1 METRAPG
8 SRQKRTLLAL
18 AIATAV
24 RVVLKNH
31 TYKVGD
37 TIFRQ
42 TEGGPIGLELTGTVS
57 RPFMMK
63 WNKHYLEKVEQA
75 GMSMHLYKIYVD
87 DSNQIAEV
95 LPTGSEYDSETGEI
109 VINNQLDQSEEEDAR
124 LARVLEQIANSVQPS
139 IKVTSDH
146 PSKNENKKMAVLDLK
161 VWMDQEGNI
170 LFQHYQKPM
179 ASKKAIQAKS
189 AHSISCKKS
198 THVQELVRRMLNTS
212 CRLDWNDY
220 TVPILTEYMRRMR
233 EAGYS
238 QNYRKNTLSHAFR
251 IYD

>member
-1 METRAPG
+1 MVCLPDEVIEAHGLRNVVPRNNCQPGRTRTINFLQSEKNDSKWTETRAPG

-109 VINNQLDQSEEEDAR
+109 VI
-124 LARVLEQIANSVQPS
+124 
-139 IKVTSDH
+139 
-146 PSKNENKKMAVLDLK
+146 
-161 VWMDQEGNI
+161 
-170 LFQHYQKPM
+170 
-179 ASKKAIQAKS
+179 
-189 AHSISCKKS
+189 
-198 THVQELVRRMLNTS
+198 
-212 CRLDWNDY
+212 
-220 TVPILTEYMRRMR
+220 
-233 EAGYS
+233 
-238 QNYRKNTLSHAFR
+238 
-251 IYD
+251 